1 MKREK
6 TLRQNLI
13 FFLILAL
20 MLPMLCYAIL
30 SQIRIWQVAEVNMR
44 ESIDN
49 DVRGM
54 NTTLDLVLDK
64 YATVL
69 YDFCTDEDIIHL
81 VENIN
86 QKQDVL
92 DTKSSQLRRELTHIC
107 NRHDG
112 VEGITLI
119 TESGRVFFYDRMM
132 ASSHTSTWAGAVE
145 APDIGQGAVYREAPE
160 KISTDEGD
168 IYLYQICR
176 KLVDYQD
183 INRQIGTIILSIN
196 AKTLNKVFSAGE
208 SSEAFICEDGKVLV
222 STNDAYIGHE
232 ISEVK
237 TSNKMIRKVVN
248 ETSGWTIYDYHS
260 REIYL
265 QALVGQTIA
274 WGILTILMVA
284 ALTGFVW
291 YITKPILNQ
300 VEGLVQAMNQVED
313 GNFSVQIPGTG
324 RVPREIKKI
333 VDGFNRMV
341 RQLDK
346 LIVQMKQSAIDQK
359 NAEISAMEAQIDP
372 HFLYNTL
379 DTINWKAI
387 EREEYEISSMVGSLA
402 DILRYSIRNPGET
415 VSVGQALYWIEQY
428 SALQSKKLNA
438 PFELEVDVPEEIKN
452 FRVHKLL
459 LQPFVENAIRHGFW
473 QKKETCRLKISM
485 RRTDDQI
492 HMIVK
497 DNGKGIAPELLAQLN
512 DETVQMP
519 GHVGIQNVR
528 TRLKLYY
535 GDDAMVYFESR
546 EGCYTRAHLFVKAIC
561 DEEMLREE
569 TT

>member
-1 MKREK
+1 MRREK

-30 SQIRIWQVAEVNMR
+30 SQMRIWKVADANMQ
-44 ESIDN
+44 ESIEN

-54 NTTLDLVLDK
+54 NITLDLILDK

-69 YDFCTDEDIIHL
+69 YDFCTDEDMIHL
-81 VENIN
+81 VDSIN
-86 QKQDVL
+86 KRQDVL
-92 DTKSSQLRRELTHIC
+92 DTNSSQLRRKLAHIC

-132 ASSHTSTWAGAVE
+132 ASSHTSTWAGQVA
-145 APDIGQGAVYREAPE
+145 APDIRQGAVYRDANEIIP
-160 KISTDEGD
+160 TNEGD
-168 IYLYQICR
+168 VKLYQICR

-183 INRQIGTIILSIN
+183 INRQIGTVIMSIN
-196 AKTLNKVFSAGE
+196 ARTLDKVFRTGE
-208 SSEAFICEDGKVLV
+208 NSEVFICEDGKILASSRKYYILQDI
-222 STNDAYIGHE
+222 STVD
-232 ISEVK
+232 
-237 TSNKMIRKVVN
+237 TSNKMTRKVLN
-248 ETSGWTIYDYHS
+248 EKSGWSIYDYHS
-260 REIYL
+260 REVYL
-265 QALVGQTIA
+265 QALLGQTIA
-274 WGILTILMVA
+274 WGALTVVMVSL
-284 ALTGFVW
+284 LTGFVW
-291 YITKPILNQ
+291 YITNPMLDK
-300 VEGLVQAMNQVED
+300 VEGLVRAMNRVED
-313 GNFSVQIPGTG
+313 GDFSVQIPSAG
-324 RVPREIKKI
+324 RVPREIRRI

-346 LIVQMKQSAIDQK
+346 LIMQVKQSAVDQK

-415 VSVGQALYWIEQY
+415 VSIGQVLYWMEQY
-428 SALQSKKLNA
+428 TALQSKKLDA
-438 PFELEVDVPEEIKN
+438 PLEVEVDVPEEIKN
-452 FRVHKLL
+452 YRIHKLL
-459 LQPFVENAIRHGFW
+459 IQPFVENAIRHGFW
-473 QKKETCRLKISM
+473 QKKETCRLRISI
-485 RRTDDQI
+485 RRTEDQLHI
-492 HMIVK
+492 IVK
-497 DNGKGIAPELLAQLN
+497 DNGKGIDPQLLESLN
-512 DETVQMP
+512 DETVHIP

-535 GDDAMVYFESR
+535 GDDAKIYFESR
-546 EGCYTRAHLFVKAIC
+546 KGCYTKAHLFIKA
-561 DEEMLREE
+561 EEI
-569 TT
+569 T